1 MNRVLRGGA
10 TTVLVI
16 AALAAGRAVTDAM
29 PNDLGTQRASADP
42 FVAHGV
48 VGERTALRYAD
59 VTVVAARPALGV
71 KGLYG
76 TDTTPGHLLLVDLQI
91 QAHDEPVVLGGYS
104 LLAQDGRRYHAD
116 RRWPI
121 GRIPTGVTWHVTP
134 VFEVPADAI
143 EGAVLEVAKGQDWWA
158 QRRDHVLHVD
168 LGLDAATAKGFAA
181 SRDVVTP
188 NEDPLNVPRIEPVG
202 QVPDE

>member
-1 MNRVLRGGA
+1 MSRLVRGAA

-16 AALAAGRAVTDAM
+16 AALASGRAVTDAM
-29 PNDLGTQRASADP
+29 PNELGTQMASANP
-42 FVAHGV
+42 FTVQSRL
-48 VGERTALRYAD
+48 GEKAALRYAD
-59 VTVVAARPALGV
+59 VTAVAARPALGI

-91 QAHDEPVVLGGYS
+91 RARDQPVVLGGYT

-116 RRWPI
+116 RRWPV
-121 GRIPTGVTWHVTP
+121 GLIPTGVTWHVTA

-143 EGAVLEVAKGQDWWA
+143 EGAALEVAKGQDWWA

-168 LGLDAATAKGFAA
+168 LGLDAAAAKVFAA
-181 SRDVVTP
+181 SRDIVEP
-188 NEDPLNVPRIEPVG
+188 NSDPLNPPQIQSIG